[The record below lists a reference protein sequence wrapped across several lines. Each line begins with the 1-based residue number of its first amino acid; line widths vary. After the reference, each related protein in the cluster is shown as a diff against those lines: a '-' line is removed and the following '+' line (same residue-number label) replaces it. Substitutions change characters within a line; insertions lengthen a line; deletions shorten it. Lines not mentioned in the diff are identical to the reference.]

1 MNNEEKILSMLAQIQ
16 SDMSDMKAAQAE
28 QGDRLSR
35 LETKVDKLETS
46 VGKLETKV
54 GKIED
59 MQEELRTAVNRVA
72 LKQEQDVVPYVK
84 LLDEDHAD
92 IRQKLPE
99 KSQVEA
105 LEKDMRLVKTSV
117 KNHAQR
123 ISALEKA
130 N

>member
-72 LKQEQDVVPYVK
+72 LKQEQDVIPYVK

-92 IRQKLPE
+92 NRHKLPE
-99 KSQVEA
+99 KSQVQA
-105 LEKDMRLVKTSV
+105 
-117 KNHAQR
+117 
-123 ISALEKA
+123 
-130 N
+130 